1 MAISWAGVS
10 VLVTGGVGFIGSNL
24 VQRLVREGAEVYIID
39 AMYPDMGA
47 NEVNLLGTE
56 ERIKLYRTSMADQ
69 AVLDSL
75 PTFKYIFN
83 IAGQVSHQDSMQDP
97 LFDLKV
103 NGHDQLAFL
112 EWVRKKQANALLI
125 YTSTRQIYG
134 VPQYVPVDEK
144 HPIQPPDINGVHK
157 LATEQ
162 YYQLYS
168 RVYGLKAVSLRLT
181 NTYGPRQLIRHARQ
195 GFIAWFIRQALLDG
209 KIELYGGGAQLRDF
223 NFVDDVVDA
232 LILAATSP
240 GCQGEVYNLSGE
252 VASLADVAVMLKQIA
267 QSAVDIVPIPFP
279 EERKKIDIGSFYG
292 TSDKFYQATGWQPR
306 TSLRSGLRQT
316 IEFFRSHGAHYL

>member
-1 MAISWAGVS
+1 MNCWTDAP
-10 VLVTGGVGFIGSNL
+10 VLVTGGAGFIGSNL
-24 VQRLVREGAEVYIID
+24 VHRLVMLGASVVVMD
-39 AMYPDMGA
+39 AMHPEMGGNPHNLQEIRGDIQWHCCSIA
-47 NEVNLLGTE
+47 NPA
-56 ERIKLYRTSMADQ
+56 M
-69 AVLDSL
+69 LDSL
-75 PTFKYIFN
+75 PSFDYIFN
-83 IAGQVSHQDSMQDP
+83 IAGQVSHQDSMREP
-97 LFDLKV
+97 LFDLLV
-103 NGHDQLAFL
+103 NVSDQLAFL
-112 EWVRKKQANALLI
+112 EWVRCKQINSRLV

-223 NFVDDVVDA
+223 TFVDDVVDA
-232 LILAATSP
+232 LLLAATSP

-252 VASLADVAVMLKQIA
+252 VSSLADVAAMLKQIA
-267 QSAVDIVPIPFP
+267 QSEVDIVPIPFP

-292 TSDKFYQATGWQPR
+292 TSEKFYQATGWQTR
-306 TSLRSGLRQT
+306 TSLRSGLQQT
-316 IEFFRSHGAHYL
+316 VEFFRSHGQHYL